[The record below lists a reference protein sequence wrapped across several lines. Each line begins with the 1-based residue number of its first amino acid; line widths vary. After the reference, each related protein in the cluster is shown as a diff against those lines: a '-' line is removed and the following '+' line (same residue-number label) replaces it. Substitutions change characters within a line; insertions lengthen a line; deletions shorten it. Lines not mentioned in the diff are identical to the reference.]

1 MYLCSQEIIIM
12 KTVKKVI
19 PSHRK
24 SLGEG
29 QWVMSPLPN
38 EWVQQISPFIML
50 DHFGP
55 THIPAGKPFSVPPHP
70 HRGFEPVTILFEG
83 EVEHKD
89 SQGNHGHIKGGDVQ
103 WMTSG
108 RGIIHSEMAPKTFGE
123 TGGAMHLIQ
132 LWVNLPKKDKM
143 SAPKYQDIPSSKIP
157 VVKHDNARLRV
168 IAGIFENVTGP
179 AETFTPILLIHGTVG
194 AGSATSVKIPTGY
207 NSCIFITKGELIT
220 DGFTVPEQNLIW
232 FNEDGDTIEISASH
246 NSEFLLMA
254 GEPINEPLSSYGPF
268 VMNTKTELIEAIQDY
283 EAGKMGILN

>member
-1 MYLCSQEIIIM
+1 MYLCGQEITIM

-55 THIPAGKPFSVPPHP
+55 NHIPAGKPFSVPPHP

-89 SQGNHGHIKGGDVQ
+89 SEGNNGHIKGGDVQ
-103 WMTSG
+103 WMTAG
-108 RGIIHSEMAPKTFGE
+108 RGIIHSESAPKTFGE
-123 TGGAMHLIQ
+123 TGGTMHLIQ
-132 LWVNLPKKDKM
+132 LWVNLPKKDKL
-143 SAPKYQDIPSSKIP
+143 SAPKYQDIPSTKIP
-157 VVKHDNARLRV
+157 IINHNNATLRV
-168 IAGIFENVTGP
+168 IAGEFESVKGP
-179 AETFTPILLIHGTVG
+179 AETFTPILLIHGKLNADLT
-194 AGSATSVKIPTGY
+194 TTITIPKGF
-207 NSCIFITKGELIT
+207 NASIFITKGELIT
-220 DGFTVPEQNLIW
+220 DGFTVPEQSLIW
-232 FNEDGDTIEISASH
+232 FNEENETIEISASRD
-246 NSEFLLMA
+246 SEFLLMA

-283 EAGKMGILN
+283 EAGKMGVLN

>member
-1 MYLCSQEIIIM
+1 M

-19 PSHRK
+19 ASHRK

-89 SQGNHGHIKGGDVQ
+89 SEGNQGHIKGGDVQ
-103 WMTSG
+103 WMTAGS
-108 RGIIHSEMAPKTFGE
+108 GIIHSEMAPKTFGE
-123 TGGAMHLIQ
+123 TGGTMHLIQ

-143 SAPKYQDIPSSKIP
+143 SAPKYQDIPSSKVP
-157 VVKHDNARLRV
+157 VVKHDNASLRV
-168 IAGIFENVTGP
+168 IAGSFENVTGP
-179 AETFTPILLIHGTVG
+179 AETFTPLLLIHGKLN
-194 AGSATSVKIPTGY
+194 AALATAIKIPKGFST
-207 NSCIFITKGELIT
+207 SLFITKGELIT
-220 DGFTVPEQNLIW
+220 DGYTVPEQHLVW
-232 FNEDGDTIEISASH
+232 FNEENDTIEISASH